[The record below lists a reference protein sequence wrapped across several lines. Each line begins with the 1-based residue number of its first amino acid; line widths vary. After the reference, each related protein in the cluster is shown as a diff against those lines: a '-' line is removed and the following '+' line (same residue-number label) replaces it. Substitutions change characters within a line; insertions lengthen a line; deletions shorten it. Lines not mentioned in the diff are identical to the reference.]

1 MQGRSC
7 LGDSLPRPT
16 ASVRTERTVA
26 PTGAGQEGLPVSG
39 HVIRG
44 QGLAPQQPLLQ
55 AESADPLARVL
66 RGAGPL
72 LLDAQDLRSGDG
84 SRFHAAQTEVFERL
98 GARSVVMAPLRA
110 RRQVLGAL
118 TLARDPE
125 QEPLTDDDAALVEDL
140 ADRIA
145 LAVDNNR
152 LHAKVQHVAEH
163 LRRSL
168 LPPLPADLPV
178 ATAARYVAAPS
189 EAQVG
194 GDWHDC
200 FPLPKGAIALVIGD
214 VSGHDIPAAVAM
226 SRLRNMLRSLA

>member
-1 MQGRSC
+1 M
-7 LGDSLPRPT
+7 
-16 ASVRTERTVA
+16 
-26 PTGAGQEGLPVSG
+26 
-39 HVIRG
+39 IRG

-66 RGAGPL
+66 RGARPL
-72 LLDAQDLRSGDG
+72 LLDAQDLRSDDG

-125 QEPLTDDDAALVEDL
+125 QEPLTDDDVALVEDL
-140 ADRIA
+140 ADRVA

-152 LHAKVQHVAEH
+152 LYAKAQHVAEH
-163 LRRSL
+163 LQRSL
-168 LPPLPADLPV
+168 LPPLPV

-194 GDWHDC
+194 GDWYYAS
-200 FPLPKGAIALVIGD
+200 PRPRA
-214 VSGHDIPAAVAM
+214 P
-226 SRLRNMLRSLA
+226 SRSSSAT